1 MFKDLSEKAFCDKYL
16 KFVQLLLNRYKEDIS
31 TEQKDALMELCRVH
45 VHAQVSYYRG
55 FNIAL
60 DGPGCQFPW
69 SQEYQS
75 FNTVSTSKLQAPV
88 YHGQF
93 LCPEDTYLQTVS
105 TSIIQISLYY
115 GQFSWS

>member
-16 KFVQLLLNRYKEDIS
+16 KFVQLFLNRYKEDIS

-69 SQEYQS
+69 SRKYRS
-75 FNTVSTSKLQAPV
+75 FNTVATSELQ
-88 YHGQF
+88 
-93 LCPEDTYLQTVS
+93 DTYLQTVS
-105 TSIIQISLYY
+105 TSII
-115 GQFSWS
+115 

>member
-60 DGPGCQFPW
+60 D
-69 SQEYQS
+69 
-75 FNTVSTSKLQAPV
+75 
-88 YHGQF
+88 
-93 LCPEDTYLQTVS
+93 
-105 TSIIQISLYY
+105 
-115 GQFSWS
+115 